1 MNKFFKILGI
11 ITLVTTILFPITA
24 CGGDSPK
31 GLAKQSVELL
41 LEGKKLYEGGKP
53 DKKTE
58 ENYRKRLDSLTAKYK
73 NLSADDKKIYDAE
86 IVRLDEEWKKKNKK

>member
-24 CGGDSPK
+24 CGGDSPQ
-31 GLAKQSVELL
+31 GLAKQGFEMLVELDKHSKD
-41 LEGKKLYEGGKP
+41 GKL
-53 DKKTE
+53 DKKVE
-58 ENYRKRLDSLTAKYK
+58 ENYKKKYDSLNAKIK

-86 IVRLDEEWKKKNKK
+86 FMRLNEEWNKKNKK